1 MTTHVTMTMSMLMTI
16 VVTMV
21 LTIVVTMSI
30 LMSVAV
36 TMVLTMIMTMVLTMS
51 RSILRELEEPVYSK
65 LYGAEWE
72 DSDTVT
78 NILPATLA
86 DYFSDLSS
94 WLTKCYFKKL
104 IFVIMFSSMERHLM
118 FVRKLSRD
126 GYMFSNELTIGIV
139 E

>member
-1 MTTHVTMTMSMLMTI
+1 
-16 VVTMV
+16 MV

-30 LMSVAV
+30 LMSVVNMAV
-36 TMVLTMIMTMVLTMS
+36 TIVMTMIMPMVLTMT

-104 IFVIMFSSMERHLM
+104 MFVIMFSSMERHVM

-126 GYMFSNELTIGIV
+126 GYMFSNELTIGTV